1 MRVFI
6 LEGGISVF
14 IFGLGGISV
23 FIPLFY
29 SLILILPLSAGF
41 TLGREALRSNVNP

>member
-6 LEGGISVF
+6 LGLGGISVF

-23 FIPLFY
+23 FIP
-29 SLILILPLSAGF
+29 PPKKKHEKQKVKV
-41 TLGREALRSNVNP
+41 R